1 MCHLCTG
8 RQADY
13 VPDPWT
19 EARKAVVLAELWT
32 AASVGRTAPDP
43 VILTL
48 PMTTATVQA
57 WSTIR

>member
-13 VPDPWT
+13 VPDTWT
-19 EARKAVVLAELWT
+19 EARKAVVLAELR
-32 AASVGRTAPDP
+32 AAMRAGQPATDP

-48 PMTTATVQA
+48 PTTTATVQA
-57 WSTIR
+57 WSTMR